1 MRPSRIFVRFVI
13 RAPDPASGHRQGLFQ
28 AMSDLNRSGA
38 LSVHEQLAWD
48 ELKEWF
54 NRHLDRPDR
63 LARAS
68 RAHARNAA
76 LRWFKSDATEHIS
89 RMRQIAAILEAHD
102 RQVEMIRSNRL
113 GYVVYE
119 DEHQVAAEPFR
130 DTDA

>member
-1 MRPSRIFVRFVI
+1 MRPSRVFVRFVI
-13 RAPDPASGHRQGLFQ
+13 LTPDSASGHRQGLFQ

-38 LSVHEQLAWD
+38 LSVNDQLAWD

-54 NRHLDRPDR
+54 NRNLDR

-76 LRWFKSDATEHIS
+76 LSWFRSDAAEHIS

-102 RQVEMIRSNRL
+102 RQVEMIRSDRL

-130 DTDA
+130 DTGA